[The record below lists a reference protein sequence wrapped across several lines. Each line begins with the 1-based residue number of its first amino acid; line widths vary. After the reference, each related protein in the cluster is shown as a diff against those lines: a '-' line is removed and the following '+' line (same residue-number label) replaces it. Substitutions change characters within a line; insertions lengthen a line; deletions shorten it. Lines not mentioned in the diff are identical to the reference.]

1 VRSVGCM
8 QLLLINRVNRQDEA
22 SPGAHIERMKAA
34 LGFWWR
40 QPGNS
45 CQKIKKEKL
54 MVEKEKVQAEDE
66 REEYGEMLCSQN
78 LAHSIC

>member
-1 VRSVGCM
+1 
-8 QLLLINRVNRQDEA
+8 
-22 SPGAHIERMKAA
+22 MKAA

-54 MVEKEKVQAEDE
+54 MVKKEKVQAEDE
-66 REEYGEMLCSQN
+66 REEYGEMLCSQT